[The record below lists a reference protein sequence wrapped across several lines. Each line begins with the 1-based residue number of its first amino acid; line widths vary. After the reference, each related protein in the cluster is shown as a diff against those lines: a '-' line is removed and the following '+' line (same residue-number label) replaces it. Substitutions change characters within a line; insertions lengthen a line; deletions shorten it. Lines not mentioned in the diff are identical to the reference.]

1 MMTCK
6 DCKWSHSAGLRN
18 DGSIFYECRKNPP
31 VAVVFDDEIV
41 SIFPEVDD
49 KACCGDFE
57 PIASSGFK
65 QNVVEK

>member
-1 MMTCK
+1 M
-6 DCKWSHSAGLRN
+6 
-18 DGSIFYECRKNPP
+18 
-31 VAVVFDDEIV
+31 AVVFDDEIV